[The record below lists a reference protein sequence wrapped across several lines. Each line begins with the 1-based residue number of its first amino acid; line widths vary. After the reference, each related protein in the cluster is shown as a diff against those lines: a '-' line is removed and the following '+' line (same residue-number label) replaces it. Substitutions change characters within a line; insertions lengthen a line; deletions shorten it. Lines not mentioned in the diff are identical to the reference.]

1 MISGIRVKAEE
12 DGMMLQGKSSPE
24 MADMKVRSV
33 TRPVRNAQLQHLQE
47 EIDKLALL
55 VNEAKRQSDRI
66 QAAADALGDAVLIGF
81 DGGIASG
88 ASDKRARL
96 RKVDS

>member
-1 MISGIRVKAEE
+1 
-12 DGMMLQGKSSPE
+12 MLQSKVGSD
-24 MADMKVRSV
+24 MTDMKVKSV
-33 TRPVRNAQLQHLQE
+33 TRPARNAQLQHLQD

-81 DGGIASG
+81 EAGLPPA
-88 ASDKRARL
+88 ASDKRSRL
-96 RKVDS
+96 RKIDF